1 MKKSQALAKRRNIGI
16 MAHIDAGKTTTTE
29 RILYY
34 TGRIHKIGEVND
46 GAATMDWME
55 QEQERGI
62 TITSAATSC
71 IWPCEGEDYSINII
85 DTPGHVDF
93 TVEVERSL
101 RVLDGSIMVLCGVAG
116 VQPQSETVWRQ
127 AKHHHVPCIAFVN
140 KMDRVGADFEHALKT
155 LDEQLQA
162 NPVPVQIPIGAEER
176 FEGVVDLVQMQAYYY
191 DEEGFGVDYEC
202 RKITGDLEKRAQ
214 AMRAEMLDKLSLH
227 DDGLLEKLL
236 EEVEPQTDEIYAV
249 LRKGTLNGEITPVLC
264 GSSFKNKGV
273 QQLLD
278 ATVRFLPSPLDIPP
292 VIGVHPETG
301 KEVSRDSS
309 PDEPLC
315 ALAFKVASDPFAGQL
330 NFIRVYSGRFCTG
343 KTAYNPRK
351 RKFERIGNIVKLH
364 ANKRQEM
371 SEIEAGDIGAVIG
384 MDLVTGDT
392 LCPKDQPLVLES
404 AQFPE
409 PVMDLAIEPKTK
421 PDQDKLHEALKR
433 LMQEDPT
440 FRSRVE
446 AETGQMVISGMGE
459 LHLEVMVDRLLREFR
474 VSCKAGKP
482 RVAYRETI
490 TVETETEATFDRT
503 LEGKEQRVN
512 CRLVLKPLETGR
524 GFIFENQI
532 PASRLPKEF
541 AQAVERGI
549 QDSLSNGV
557 LAGFPLIDLKAVLTG
572 AEYDDEHCSEM
583 AFSIAGATAFQEGVR
598 DAGPQLLEPAMKIE
612 VVLPLQYTGDVIGDL
627 NSRRGRVRGME
638 ERGGVQVISAEAPL
652 GEMFGYS
659 TQLRSLT
666 QGRASYSMHFSHY
679 SPVTETTRCTLTGEL
694 PSLAEA

>member
-1 MKKSQALAKRRNIGI
+1 